1 MGDNS
6 GRRTILERY
15 RTVRATDRAVTRGS
29 LEDIFGEHHFDI
41 VDGDYADIRIHSC
54 QLSSVTLSYLSLGAG
69 AHVAL
74 GNARSCYLVQVPL
87 AGSARAYVRDECL
100 VVKST
105 RAAVLPPDELVDMWF
120 SADCRLLVVRLN
132 QNSMETHTRS
142 LLHSPLGRPLRFE
155 LAMDVASGAA
165 RDWHE
170 SLMSLIRLA
179 DSHEGILH
187 HPLAVADVERALMT
201 GLLVAQPNTYSHL
214 LHAHT
219 SDEVRTPTETVI
231 ALIDMHPEREY
242 TVVGLANM
250 VGVSVR
256 TLEKQFRQQ
265 VGLPPSSYLR
275 QVRLERVREELTVM
289 PGVDKKV
296 SEVAARWGIYHF
308 GRFAGE
314 YFKKYHEMPSETVRR
329 NRSSRI
335 T

>member
-1 MGDNS
+1 M
-6 GRRTILERY
+6 
-15 RTVRATDRAVTRGS
+15 
-29 LEDIFGEHHFDI
+29 
-41 VDGDYADIRIHSC
+41 
-54 QLSSVTLSYLSLGAG
+54 SLGAG
-69 AHVAL
+69 AHVEL
-74 GNARSCYLVQVPL
+74 GNVRSCYLVQVPL
-87 AGSARAYVRDECL
+87 AGNARAYVRDECL
-100 VVKST
+100 VVEST

-120 SADCRLLVVRLN
+120 SADCRQLIVRLDR
-132 QNSMETHTRS
+132 NSLETHTRS
-142 LLHSPLGRPLRFE
+142 LLHSPLGQSLRFE

-179 DSHEGILH
+179 DNHEGILH
-187 HPLAVADVERALMT
+187 HPLAVADMERALMT

-214 LHAHT
+214 LHTHT

-231 ALIDMHPEREY
+231 ALIDMHPERDY
-242 TVVGLANM
+242 TVVGLAHM

-256 TLEKQFRQQ
+256 TLQKQFRQQ

-289 PGVDKKV
+289 TGVDKKV
-296 SEVAARWGIYHF
+296 SDVAARWGIYHF
-308 GRFAGE
+308 GRFASE

-329 NRSSRI
+329 NRSPRL